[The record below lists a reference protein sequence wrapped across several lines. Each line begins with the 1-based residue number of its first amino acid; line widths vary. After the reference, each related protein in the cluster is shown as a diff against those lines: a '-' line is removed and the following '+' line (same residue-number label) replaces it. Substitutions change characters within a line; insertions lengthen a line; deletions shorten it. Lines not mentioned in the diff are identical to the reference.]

1 MRFPVKKH
9 NRVLTNASAGTS
21 VNEAMGKVGLT
32 VNAGRPPQNW
42 KMERRKR

>member
-9 NRVLTNASAGTS
+9 SRVLKNASAGTS
-21 VNEAMGKVGLT
+21 VNEAMGKAGLT
-32 VNAGRPPQNW
+32 VKAGRAPPNW